1 MEKKKLNKIKN
12 ILVIVS
18 LIIYIICTYISLRG
32 EYLECLEL
40 GNQYIQ
46 NFWTNVKYKYSLMG
60 ISFII
65 IAIAIAL
72 TNFGIKKGLKPFFGS
87 ENKKMPKL
95 PNKSIIFVVSLIGS
109 IIIANSLVEKIV
121 LFASKVSFQQTDI
134 IFNMDISYYMFIKPL
149 IETIIN
155 YVIKFIIILSGY
167 MIMYY
172 IIVFNLCFDGIDR
185 TMLKNSDLIKNLL
198 RNVVILAILAGI
210 LTIFNTQNILTEKFL
225 TLNDDINLTG
235 AGFMESTVKLWG
247 YIIFAFVIVG
257 AIITS
262 VIFFKKNKNKKIMYT
277 LLTIP
282 GYLVLLFVVMVVT
295 DFIFVKPNEFD

>member
-72 TNFGIKKGLKPFFGS
+72 TNFGIKKGLKPFFES

-262 VIFFKKNKNKKIMYT
+262 VIFFKKIKTKK
-277 LLTIP
+277 
-282 GYLVLLFVVMVVT
+282 
-295 DFIFVKPNEFD
+295 